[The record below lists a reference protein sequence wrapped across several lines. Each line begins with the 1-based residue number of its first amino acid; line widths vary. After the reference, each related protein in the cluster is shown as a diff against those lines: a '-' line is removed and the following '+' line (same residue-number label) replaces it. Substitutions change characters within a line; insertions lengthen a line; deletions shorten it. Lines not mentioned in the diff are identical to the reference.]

1 MVDLQ
6 IRKMQAK
13 IKDTEN
19 KLEIAATI
27 KAGARSIEEKSPIFF
42 SFKKKVRLEEEEE
55 AQSCEREIE

>member
-1 MVDLQ
+1 MDLQ

-42 SFKKKVRLEEEEE
+42 LLRKKLD
-55 AQSCEREIE
+55 